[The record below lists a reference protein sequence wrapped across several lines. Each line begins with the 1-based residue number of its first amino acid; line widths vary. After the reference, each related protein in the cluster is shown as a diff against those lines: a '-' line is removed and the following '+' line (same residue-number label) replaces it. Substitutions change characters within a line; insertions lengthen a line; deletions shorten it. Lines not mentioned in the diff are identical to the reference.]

1 MGLARYRS
9 LPSPSTILCKEPLL
23 RLANPAP
30 TTSHSTNLSASSQE
44 LSPTF
49 PPPHANPSSVHHHH
63 QSYQRPRLC
72 YTTNRGVPARHPP
85 PLLAIMNP
93 AAEAIASTFR
103 DVPPESHG
111 PMWETLWTRNLTPWD
126 RAGPSMPLHDL
137 LADKSEL
144 LGAAAP
150 GNKGRQGRK
159 TALVP
164 GCGKGHD
171 VLLLSS
177 WGYDV
182 VGLDLAETALKEAR
196 ENAEAVKNDE
206 AYKLQ
211 DGHSKFDL
219 IFDFTFSC
227 ALPMPL
233 RPKWAARQAELLGPE
248 GRLVILQFPNG
259 KPLSLQGPPWGV
271 NSDMYLALLSRPGE
285 EIDIDEDGQVRHP
298 DKIERAEGGLRRV
311 DLYAPKRTHTIGV
324 AEDGTITDR
333 VSIWAH

>member
-1 MGLARYRS
+1 
-9 LPSPSTILCKEPLL
+9 
-23 RLANPAP
+23 
-30 TTSHSTNLSASSQE
+30 
-44 LSPTF
+44 
-49 PPPHANPSSVHHHH
+49 
-63 QSYQRPRLC
+63 
-72 YTTNRGVPARHPP
+72 
-85 PLLAIMNP
+85 MNP

-150 GNKGRQGRK
+150 GSKGRQGRK

-211 DGHSKFDL
+211 DGVETRGTITWALGDFFADDFLKEAKHSKFDL
-219 IFDFTFSC
+219 IFDFTVS
-227 ALPMPL
+227 
-233 RPKWAARQAELLGPE
+233 
-248 GRLVILQFPNG
+248 QFPFRW
-259 KPLSLQGPPWGV
+259 PEC
-271 NSDMYLALLSRPGE
+271 MA
-285 EIDIDEDGQVRHP
+285 
-298 DKIERAEGGLRRV
+298 
-311 DLYAPKRTHTIGV
+311 
-324 AEDGTITDR
+324 R
-333 VSIWAH
+333 VSCSFPVLLVYIGHA